1 MEITSASEVP
11 PLEVGYYFI
20 TSTSRKVWTVSED
33 LTRFQRESDIGN
45 PADAA
50 DQAVGLLSRLKFDS
64 AASQNRALIKLKT
77 GDSVFQ

>member
-1 MEITSASEVP
+1 M
-11 PLEVGYYFI
+11 
-20 TSTSRKVWTVSED
+20 SED

-64 AASQNRALIKLKT
+64 ASQNRALIKLKT
-77 GDSVFQ
+77 GESVFQ